1 VPTDKQNETKFLNV
15 DLDIQC
21 MSGLEFLLNFLNPH
35 VCVIGK
41 DEKNASIELNT
52 PYRSLDE
59 TLQRFAELIKSPPQH
74 GANIWNQ
81 CEKRVFN
88 IGIQGG
94 MEPHEAYFFLSHKT
108 ISLLTSIQAEV
119 QITVYAQTESS

>member
-1 VPTDKQNETKFLNV
+1 MSTEKQNKTRFLNV

-21 MSGLEFLLNFLNPH
+21 MSGLENLLNFLNPH
-35 VCVIGK
+35 VFVLGK
-41 DEKNASIELNT
+41 DEKSASVELNT
-52 PYRSLDE
+52 QYRSLDE
-59 TLQRFAELIKSPPQH
+59 TLQGFVELIKSLPQQS
-74 GANIWNQ
+74 ANIWNH

-94 MEPHEAYFFLSHKT
+94 IEPREAFFFLSHKT

-119 QITVYAQTESS
+119 QITVYAQQRQ